1 MKKNNSV
8 LIITERFYPEEF
20 GINDLAQ
27 AWQAKGYEVA
37 VLTQAPSYPFDRVYE
52 GYKNKLFQ
60 RGTWKGIKIY
70 RLLSLMG
77 YKKNILLKVLNYLC
91 FAFFASLVSLF
102 IGKRYDRVF
111 VYHIGPLTQAIPA
124 VLIKKIFGNRFYI
137 WTLDIWPDSVY
148 AYGFK
153 KRALSGKLLDAFV
166 KFVYKHCETVFVSCK
181 GFERKIEKYVPDA
194 RIIFSPQWP
203 PDDLNFDRVIPHE
216 SLKKG
221 FNFTFAGNIGKVQNL
236 ENVIRGFALAAK
248 SNDQIK
254 LNIIGDGS
262 NLQNL
267 KRIVKEENIRNVF
280 FWGRKPLK
288 EMPQWFEGSDVL
300 IISLIDEPI
309 FSLTVP
315 AKFQAYLASGKP
327 IYCVMKGEV
336 ADLTINNKIGFVA
349 QPDDIN
355 DIRSGFE
362 KFLDTPKLEL
372 QAFGNNMKT
381 LLNKEYDRNK
391 IIQQMTEQIF
401 PLPIS
406 AQGTFDPQITQIT
419 QKMI

>member
-37 VLTQAPSYPFDRVYE
+37 VLTQAPSYPFDKVYE
-52 GYKNKLFQ
+52 GHKNKLFQ
-60 RGTWKGIKIY
+60 RETWRGIKIY
-70 RLLSLMG
+70 RVFSLMG
-77 YKKNILLKVLNYLC
+77 YKKGVLLKVLNYLC

-102 IGKRYDRVF
+102 IGRKYNRVF

-124 VLIKKIFGNRFYI
+124 VLIKKIFGSKFYI

-153 KRALSGKLLDAFV
+153 KRALSENLLNSFV
-166 KFVYKHCETVFVSCK
+166 KFVYKNCETVFVSCK
-181 GFERKIEKYVPDA
+181 GFKQKIQKYVPDA
-194 RIIFSPQWP
+194 RIIFSPQWV
-203 PDDLNFDRVIPHE
+203 PDELGFDRVMPPE
-216 SLKKG
+216 SLKRG

-236 ENVIRGFALAAK
+236 ENIIRGFALLPK
-248 SNDQIK
+248 SNDHIK
-254 LNIIGDGS
+254 LNIVGDGS
-262 NLQNL
+262 NLETL
-267 KRIVKEENIRNVF
+267 KRIVKEGDIANVY

-288 EMPQWFEGSDVL
+288 EMPKWFEGSDVL

-336 ADLTINNKIGFVA
+336 ADLIINNKIGFVA
-349 QPDDIN
+349 HPDNVEDIKA
-355 DIRSGFE
+355 GFE
-362 KFLDTPKLEL
+362 KFLSAPKHEL
-372 QAFGNNMKT
+372 RAFGNNMKT

-391 IIQQMTEQIF
+391 IIEQMTEEVF
-401 PLPIS
+401 
-406 AQGTFDPQITQIT
+406 
-419 QKMI
+419 M

>member
-37 VLTQAPSYPFDRVYE
+37 VLTQAPSYPFDKVYE

-60 RGTWKGIKIY
+60 RETWKGIKIY
-70 RLLSLMG
+70 RVYSLMG
-77 YKKNILLKVLNYLC
+77 YKKGVLLKVLNYLC

-102 IGKRYDRVF
+102 IGRKYNSIF

-124 VLIKKIFGNRFYI
+124 VLIKKIFGSKFYI

-153 KRALSGKLLDAFV
+153 KKVLSEKLLDSFV
-166 KFVYKHCETVFVSCK
+166 KFVYKNCETVFVSCK
-181 GFERKIEKYVPDA
+181 GFKQKIEKYVPDA
-194 RIIFSPQWP
+194 RITFSPQWA
-203 PDDLNFDRVIPHE
+203 PDDLNFDRVTPHE
-216 SLKKG
+216 LLEGG

-236 ENVIRGFALAAK
+236 ENVIRGFARL
-248 SNDQIK
+248 SEFNRQIK

-262 NLQNL
+262 NLENL

-288 EMPQWFEGSDVL
+288 EMPRWFEGSNVL

-336 ADLTINNKIGFVA
+336 ADLVINNKIGFVSH
-349 QPDDIN
+349 PNNIDDIKT
-355 DIRSGFE
+355 GFE
-362 KFLDTPKLEL
+362 KFLSAPKHEL
-372 QAFGNNMKT
+372 QVFGSNMKS
-381 LLNKEYDRNK
+381 LLANEYDRDK
-391 IIQQMTEQIF
+391 IIEQMTGEVF
-401 PLPIS
+401 
-406 AQGTFDPQITQIT
+406 G
-419 QKMI
+419 

>member
-37 VLTQAPSYPFDRVYE
+37 ILTQAPSYPFDKVYE

-60 RGTWKGIKIY
+60 RETWQGIKIY
-70 RLLSLMG
+70 RVLSLMG
-77 YKKNILLKVLNYLC
+77 YKKGVLLKVLNYLC
-91 FAFFASLVSLF
+91 FAFFASLLSL
-102 IGKRYDRVF
+102 IVGRRYNRVF

-124 VLIKKIFGNRFYI
+124 VLARRFFGIKLYI

-153 KRALSGKLLDAFV
+153 KRAFLKKLLNSFV
-166 KFVYKHCETVFVSCK
+166 KIIYENCETVFVSCK
-181 GFERKIEKYVPDA
+181 GFKQKIEKYIPDA
-194 RIIFSPQWP
+194 KIVFSPQWAP
-203 PDDLNFDRVIPHE
+203 NDLNFDQVISHE
-216 SLKKG
+216 SLKEG

-236 ENVIRGFALAAK
+236 KNVIRGFALLPR
-248 SNDQIK
+248 SNDQIN

-262 NLQNL
+262 NLEAL
-267 KRIVKEENIRNVF
+267 KNIVKKENVENVY
-280 FWGRKPLK
+280 FWGRRPLK
-288 EMPQWFEGSDVL
+288 EMPGWFEGSDVL
-300 IISLIDEPI
+300 IISLIDKPI

-336 ADLTINNKIGFVA
+336 ADLTINNKIGFVV
-349 QPDDIN
+349 QTNNIDDIKA
-355 DIRSGFE
+355 GFE
-362 KFLDTPKLEL
+362 KFLNAPKHEL
-372 QAFGNNMKT
+372 QAFGSNMKS
-381 LLNKEYDRNK
+381 LLNNEYNSVK
-391 IIQQMTEQIF
+391 IIEQMTAEIF
-401 PLPIS
+401 LLS
-406 AQGTFDPQITQIT
+406 VLA
-419 QKMI
+419 

>member
-27 AWQAKGYEVA
+27 AWKAKGYEVA
-37 VLTQAPSYPFDRVYE
+37 VLTQAPSYPYDEVYE
-52 GYKNKLFQ
+52 GYKNKIFQ
-60 RGTWKGIKIY
+60 TENWKGIKIN
-70 RLLSLMG
+70 RVFSLMG
-77 YKKNILLKVLNYLC
+77 YKKSVFLKVLNYLC
-91 FAFFASLVSLF
+91 FVFFASLISLF
-102 IGKRYDRVF
+102 IGNKYSRVF

-124 VLIKKIFGNRFYI
+124 VLIKRIFGSKFYI

-153 KRALSGKLLDAFV
+153 KRAFPGKLLDLFV
-166 KFVYKHCETVFVSCK
+166 KTIYKNCERVFVSCK
-181 GFERKIEKYVPDA
+181 GFKKKIEKYVSDA
-194 RIIFSPQWP
+194 QITFSPQWVP
-203 PDDLNFDRVIPHE
+203 HDLNFDQAIPHE
-216 SLKKG
+216 SLKEG

-248 SNDQIK
+248 SNYQIK

-262 NLQNL
+262 NLENL
-267 KRIVKEENIRNVF
+267 KHIVNEENIANIY

-288 EMPQWFEGSDVL
+288 EMPRWFEASDVL

-315 AKFQAYLASGKP
+315 AKFQAYLVSGKP

-336 ADLTINNKIGFVA
+336 ADLVINNKIGFIA
-349 QPDDIN
+349 QPNNIDDIKA
-355 DIRSGFE
+355 GFE
-362 KFLDTPKLEL
+362 KFLSTPNQEL
-372 QAFGNNMKT
+372 QTFGSNMKS
-381 LLNKEYDRNK
+381 LLANEYDRHK
-391 IIQQMTEQIF
+391 IIEQMTEEVF

-406 AQGTFDPQITQIT
+406 A
-419 QKMI
+419 

>member
-52 GYKNKLFQ
+52 GYRNKLFQ
-60 RGTWKGIKIY
+60 TEKWQGIKVY
-70 RLLSLMG
+70 RIFSLMG
-77 YKKNILLKVLNYLC
+77 YKKGVFLKVLNYLC

-102 IGKRYDRVF
+102 VGRKHEKVF

-124 VLIKKIFGNRFYI
+124 ALIKKLFGKQIHI

-153 KRALSGKLLDAFV
+153 EKAISKKLLESFV
-166 KFVYKHCETVFVSCK
+166 KTIYENCATVFISCK
-181 GFERKIEKYVPDA
+181 GFKWKIEKYVPGA
-194 RIIFSPQWP
+194 KIIFSPQWA
-203 PDDLNFDRVIPHE
+203 PDELNFDRVIPHE
-216 SLKKG
+216 SLKGG
-221 FNFTFAGNIGKVQNL
+221 FNFTFAGNIGKAQNL
-236 ENVIRGFALAAK
+236 ENIIRGFALLPQ
-248 SNDQIK
+248 SNDQTK

-262 NLQNL
+262 NLENL
-267 KRIVKEENIRNVF
+267 KRIVKEENIGNVF
-280 FWGRKPLK
+280 FWGRRPLK
-288 EMPQWFEGSDVL
+288 EMPRWFQGSDVL

-327 IYCVMKGEV
+327 IYCVMNGEV
-336 ADLTINNKIGFVA
+336 ADLAINNKIGFVA
-349 QPDDIN
+349 YPNNIDDIK
-355 DIRSGFE
+355 SGFE
-362 KFLDTPKLEL
+362 KFLSAPKHEL
-372 QAFGNNMKT
+372 QAFGSNMKS
-381 LLNKEYDRNK
+381 LLSNEYDRNK
-391 IIQQMTEQIF
+391 IIEQMTEEIF
-401 PLPIS
+401 
-406 AQGTFDPQITQIT
+406 
-419 QKMI
+419 M

>member
-8 LIITERFYPEEF
+8 LIITERFHPEEF

-37 VLTQAPSYPFDRVYE
+37 VLTQAPSYPFDKVYE

-60 RGTWKGIKIY
+60 TEKWKGIKIY
-70 RLLSLMG
+70 RVFSLMG
-77 YKKNILLKVLNYLC
+77 YKKGVLLKVLNYLC
-91 FAFFASLVSLF
+91 FSFFASLVSLF
-102 IGKRYDRVF
+102 IGGKYEKVF
-111 VYHIGPLTQAIPA
+111 VYHVGPLTQAIPV
-124 VLIKKIFGNRFYI
+124 VLIKKLFGKKSYI

-153 KRALSGKLLDAFV
+153 KRALSGKLLDSFV
-166 KFVYKHCETVFVSCK
+166 KTVYKNCETVFVSCS
-181 GFERKIEKYVPDA
+181 GFKRKIEKYVPDA
-194 RIIFSPQWP
+194 KIIFSPQWA
-203 PDDLNFDRVIPHE
+203 PDDLNFDRVTPHE
-216 SLKKG
+216 SLKRG

-248 SNDQIK
+248 SNDQIR
-254 LNIIGDGS
+254 LNIIGNGS
-262 NLQNL
+262 NLENL
-267 KRIVKEENIRNVF
+267 KRIVKEESIANVH
-280 FWGRKPLK
+280 FWGRRPLK
-288 EMPQWFEGSDVL
+288 EMPRWFEGSDVL

-336 ADLTINNKIGFVA
+336 ADLVINNKIGLVA
-349 QPDDIN
+349 QPGDIN

-362 KFLDTPKLEL
+362 KFLDTPKHEL
-372 QAFGNNMKT
+372 QTFGSNMK
-381 LLNKEYDRNK
+381 LLLRNEYNRNK
-391 IIQQMTEQIF
+391 IIQQMAEEVF
-401 PLPIS
+401 SLPIS
-406 AQGTFDPQITQIT
+406 A
-419 QKMI
+419 